1 MDALANARQAQAKP
15 SQNLVHVVFCVA
27 TLILAIVLDAAR
39 PFDRN
44 YSIFYLLPTIY
55 GGWMLR
61 GRAELAIY
69 AAAIFAA
76 FLVPYVRASAQ
87 RPAGITFN
95 RVMGVL
101 VGCTVVAIM
110 WERRRYA
117 DALRRAALDLEIRVA
132 ARTAEL
138 QSLNDEYRRV
148 IDAKTQ
154 FLSNLSH
161 EIRTP
166 LHGLLGA
173 TSLLADSPLGKD
185 QRELVHTMRLSGE
198 ALFSLVNDV
207 LDLSRIEAGRLEI
220 DPLPFRVQSTVEEVI
235 AVLSVEAQRKGIELN
250 SRVSPSVAPYLL
262 GDRLR
267 IRQVL
272 VNLVGN
278 AVKFTERGSI
288 TVQVACLES
297 NAGEQLLHFSVEDTG
312 IGIPAEIQPRLFQKF
327 TQADNSTTR
336 RYGGSGLGLAICKNL
351 VELMNGSIGVRSCPG
366 EGSTFWFTLRLP
378 VAPQSVAE
386 NLPVVAVPQSS
397 WSGKARALVVEDNS
411 VNQKLARRF
420 LEKLGCE
427 VEVAANGEEAL
438 HLIGNRSFDII
449 FMDCHM
455 PVLDGFETA
464 RAIRQKEAN
473 SGRHTPIVAMTAGA
487 MEGDRE
493 ACLDAG
499 MDDYLAKPVI
509 LDKFHQALERWSL
522 TARLK
527 H

>member
-1 MDALANARQAQAKP
+1 M
-15 SQNLVHVVFCVA
+15 VFCA
-27 TLILAIVLDAAR
+27 AALMLAIALDAAR

-55 GGWMLR
+55 AGWALR
-61 GRAELAIY
+61 GRIELAIY
-69 AAAIFAA
+69 AAAIAAA
-76 FLVPYVRASAQ
+76 FLVPYLRAPGQ
-87 RPAGITFN
+87 RSAGITFN
-95 RVMGVL
+95 RVMGVV

-110 WERRRYA
+110 WERRRYS
-117 DALRRAALDLEIRVA
+117 DALRRATVDLENRVA

-148 IDAKTQ
+148 IDDKTQ

-173 TSLLADSPLGKD
+173 TSLLADSPPGQEQQD
-185 QRELVHTMRLSGE
+185 LVHTMRLSGE
-198 ALFSLVNDV
+198 ALLSLVNDV
-207 LDLSRIEAGRLEI
+207 LDLSRIDAGRLEM
-220 DPLPFRVQSTVEEVI
+220 DPLPFRVQSTVEEVAAI
-235 AVLSVEAQRKGIELN
+235 LRVEAQRKGIELGTRI
-250 SRVSPSVAPYLL
+250 SASVAPYLL

-267 IRQVL
+267 IRQIL
-272 VNLVGN
+272 GNLVGN
-278 AVKFTERGSI
+278 AVKFTEHGSI

-297 NAGEQLLHFSVEDTG
+297 NGGEQLLHFSVEDTG
-312 IGIPAEIQPRLFQKF
+312 IGIPAEIQPRLFGKF
-327 TQADNSTTR
+327 MQADTSTTR
-336 RYGGSGLGLAICKNL
+336 RHGGSGLGLAICKSL
-351 VELMNGSIGVRSCPG
+351 VELMHGSIGVRSRPG
-366 EGSTFWFTLRLP
+366 EGSRFWFTLRLP
-378 VAPQSVAE
+378 VAPQEAE
-386 NLPVVAVPQSS
+386 SGSIVPAAQPSRNR
-397 WSGKARALVVEDNS
+397 KALALVVEDNS

-427 VEVAANGEEAL
+427 VEVASHGEEAL

-473 SGRHTPIVAMTAGA
+473 SGRHTPIIAMTAGS

-499 MDDYLAKPVI
+499 MDDYLAKPVHV
-509 LDKFHQALERWSL
+509 DKLHQALERWSL
-522 TARLK
+522 TTRLE
-527 H
+527 